1 MDKKPFLLILL
12 MLAAPLPAFALE
24 NAAQL
29 HFLETFAVR
38 EYDRGDTANAAKEF
52 QRILRVD
59 PKNPVALEYLKK
71 LSSLPAAAA
80 PRSIDQVITDIAAV
94 KNSLAEY
101 EKDSSALKS
110 LIRSLMT
117 DNDAMY
123 QILYI
128 RSREVADFR
137 SKFYG
142 TTYDK
147 AYTEAM
153 KGLPI
158 DRVPQHL
165 HRADDLLPEEPKT
178 PPRADQDAVDA
189 LITELYPKIAKKR
202 LVGHVFYAPHA
213 MPAAA
218 LDKALGSHRDVLV
231 EKNLAAA
238 EQQDNLS
245 RIKDKLTDIN
255 ASLRQ
260 ADNRYTL
267 ALKKIED
274 YCKRLENDVPRKD
287 PVDQA
292 TFNKLV
298 ADYAERVKEIE
309 LLKNTV
315 RRQDTS
321 LADQKPAL
329 AAAHERI
336 QAIERARPSDAEL
349 SQLKAEL
356 TSYKDFLARQE
367 ARNTATEDAVARTA
381 VHVTELEQQ
390 LTGIA
395 KDLVKPGITADD
407 KEKKALEIRTAA
419 LATKLSA
426 TAKDLDATNTNLNNL
441 TIREQGLVK
450 EIDTLRPMV
459 TKANDVK
466 DENARLTQ
474 SLLETRTRIAALGKD
489 LEEKTALVKSLRE
502 KAAPYEQR
510 IAELSQQVATLSSNE
525 RCLHPVHDISKPSD
539 DRATSALNARL
550 RRAEEELAGAESRLT
565 RAQTET
571 ADLREKLAQ
580 RDAAA
585 AELKA
590 NTPPPGQAELCALS
604 LDTTEKDTRI
614 NELQNQLLAVQQTIK
629 DLTENLKNCAPANK
643 AP

>member
-165 HRADDLLPEEPKT
+165 HRADEILPEEPKAL
-178 PPRADQDAVDA
+178 PRGNQDAVDA
-189 LITELYPKIAKKR
+189 LITELYPKIARKR
-202 LVGHVFYAPHA
+202 LVGQVFYAPRT
-213 MPAAA
+213 MPAEA
-218 LDKALGSHRDVLV
+218 LDKALLDHRDALI
-231 EKNLAAA
+231 EKTIATA
-238 EQQDNLS
+238 EQHDNLS
-245 RIKDKLTDIN
+245 HLKDELTGIN
-255 ASLRQ
+255 ASLKQ
-260 ADNRYTL
+260 ADSRYAL
-267 ALKKIED
+267 AVKKIDD
-274 YCKRLENDVPRKD
+274 YYKRIETNIAQKD
-287 PVDQA
+287 LVDQRM
-292 TFNKLV
+292 FNELV
-298 ADYAERVKEIE
+298 ADYAAKVNEFEE
-309 LLKNTV
+309 LKKAI
-315 RRQDTS
+315 RRQDT
-321 LADQKPAL
+321 AVIARRPVL

-336 QAIERARPSDAEL
+336 QAIERAKPNDAEL

-367 ARNTATEDAVARTA
+367 VRNTATEDAVARTA
-381 VHVTELEQQ
+381 AHVTELEQQ
-390 LTGIA
+390 LTDIA
-395 KDLVKPGITADD
+395 KDLAKPEVSAVD
-407 KEKKALEIRTAA
+407 KEKKALEIKTAA
-419 LATKLSA
+419 LETKLKG
-426 TAKDLDATNTNLNNL
+426 TAKDLDATNTRLNNL

-450 EIDTLRPMV
+450 ELDGLRPTAAQANEV
-459 TKANDVK
+459 TN
-466 DENARLTQ
+466 ENARLKQ
-474 SLLETRTRIAALGKD
+474 SLLETRTRIAGMAKD
-489 LEEKTALVKSLRE
+489 LEEKTALVKALRD

-510 IAELSQQVATLSSNE
+510 IAELSQEVATLSSNE
-525 RCLHPVHDISKPSD
+525 RCLHPVHDINKPSD
-539 DRATSALNARL
+539 DRASSELNARL
-550 RRAEEELAGAESRLT
+550 RRAEEELTGSETRLT
-565 RAQTET
+565 RAQTEI
-571 ADLREKLAQ
+571 ADLREKLAR
-580 RDAAA
+580 RDTAA

-629 DLTENLKNCAPANK
+629 DLTENLKNCAPPNK